1 MSNRK
6 KESAV
11 RTVLSGVP
19 VYCRF
24 DEVRKVADLV
34 ENPDNPNRHPQ
45 SQIERL
51 AEVIKLAGWRA
62 PITVSDLSGMIVKG
76 HGRLAAAKLA
86 GLEEV
91 PIEIQHYDTLEHERA
106 DMIAD
111 NHLAELADLDGEAL
125 SGLLSDLQEA
135 GSLDMTG
142 FTSLDLE
149 ELLKES
155 AGEDNGT
162 PELGDTTGIVPENQ
176 YGVIVMCASE
186 KNRKKPTRNSY
197 KWVITAGLWLYE
209 HSGTQQGFRFLH
221 LPGSAGEKPFQ
232 C

>member
-91 PIEIQHYDTLEHERA
+91 PIEIQHYDKLEHERA

-155 AGEDNGT
+155 AGEDDGT

-186 KNRKKPTRNSY
+186 KEQEEAYTKLIQMGYNCR
-197 KWVITAGLWLYE
+197 VVAV
-209 HSGTQQGFRFLH
+209 
-221 LPGSAGEKPFQ
+221 
-232 C
+232 